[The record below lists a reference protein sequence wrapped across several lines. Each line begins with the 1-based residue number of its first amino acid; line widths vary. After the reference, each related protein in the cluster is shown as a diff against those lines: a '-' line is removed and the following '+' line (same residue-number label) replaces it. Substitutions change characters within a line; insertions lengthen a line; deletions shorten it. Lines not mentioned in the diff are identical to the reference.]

1 MNLNL
6 SREGA
11 FLVADAIIYFL
22 KSTQYPDILLDLYPG
37 VDVEEILTQ
46 LHNIQRLGESE
57 EEYQRISNIIKG
69 KWLEGDK
76 IK

>member
-22 KSTQYPDILLDLYPG
+22 KGTQYPDILLDFYPG
-37 VDVEEILTQ
+37 VDVKEILTQ
-46 LHNIQRLGESE
+46 LHYIQQLGESE

-69 KWLEGDK
+69 Q
-76 IK
+76 

>member
-1 MNLNL
+1 MNLGL

-22 KSTQYPDILLDLYPG
+22 SRHSQHPDILLDLYPG
-37 VDVEEILTQ
+37 VDVKEILTQ
-46 LHNIQRLGESE
+46 LHYIQQLGESE

-69 KWLEGDK
+69 K
-76 IK
+76 

>member
-22 KSTQYPDILLDLYPG
+22 KHTQYPDILLDLYPG
-37 VDVEEILTQ
+37 VDVKEILTQ
-46 LHNIQRLGESE
+46 LHYIQQLGESE
-57 EEYQRISNIIKG
+57 EEYQRVSNIIKG
-69 KWLEGDK
+69 K
-76 IK
+76 